1 MHQLQECQE
10 LSRVYDPDAG
20 GVTLPLNWGDLI
32 PSDVNRVVASDTFYD
47 DAFLCGSF
55 HSWQHS
61 FSFPP
66 NLWKYDEHCS
76 LNRHSCSYWN
86 LNQGG

>member
-1 MHQLQECQE
+1 MNLGLGSKMHQLRECQE

-32 PSDVNRVVASDTFYD
+32 PSDVNRVVASERFMMMH
-47 DAFLCGSF
+47 FLCGSF

-61 FSFPP
+61 CGFPP
-66 NLWKYDEHCS
+66 NCGNMMNSVIQLH
-76 LNRHSCSYWN
+76 NI
-86 LNQGG
+86 